1 MPRVTHFEVPADDPA
16 RAQKF
21 YSQVFGWKFDKWDGP
36 MEYWMTITG
45 DNKEPGINGG
55 LMKRVPGQFGIT
67 NYIEVSSIDEFLN
80 KIRSN
85 GGNVIVPKT
94 SISEVGYFAQC
105 TDTEGNIFGI
115 IQLDKKQIKTEK
127 K

>member
-1 MPRVTHFEVPADDPA
+1 MPRITHFEVPADDPA

-115 IQLDKKQIKTEK
+115 IQLDKK
-127 K
+127 

>member
-94 SISEVGYFAQC
+94 SISEVGYFAKC